1 MIEDREYNSITND
14 AIQSLLSSILLT
26 IVISLPLIIIS
37 YLKTLPL
44 FIISYLKQFV
54 DITDPAAFF
63 NLASLGFC
71 LSGCYSVFKFIRL
84 RPIFYRDN
92 MMSLRLFYLKM
103 CTCLFIFI
111 IWSGLVFLKS
121 YNMRF
126 TLDSSSNNAYKT
138 LLELET
144 YQPIYILGFTMIF
157 WNMHIYIESRGSHIC
172 RVRVP
177 SEPNPVVP
185 SEKEEMSKKD

>member
-1 MIEDREYNSITND
+1 MIKDREYNSITND
-14 AIQSLLSSILLT
+14 AIQSLLSSIWMT
-26 IVISLPLIIIS
+26 IVLPWPLIIIS
-37 YLKTLPL
+37 YLKSLPL
-44 FIISYLKQFV
+44 SSTSYLEQFV

-63 NLASLGFC
+63 NLTSLGFC
-71 LSGCYSVFKFIRL
+71 LFGCYSVFKFIRL
-84 RPIFYRDN
+84 RPIFYRYN
-92 MMSLRLFYLKM
+92 SMYSRFFYLKM

-111 IWSGLVFLKS
+111 MWSGLVFLKS
-121 YNMRF
+121 YNIRF
-126 TLDSSSNNAYKT
+126 TVDSSSNNAYKT